1 MARKKSDM
9 VNEVLAHF
17 DFEKVHKTM
26 TLLNW
31 KWFDKA
37 GVPSISDLKESA
49 EQRLDSAI
57 EQALD
62 PKNKEHHDIGWISD
76 SGGLKAMA
84 WRTKKNKLAKVQLEF
99 IVADWDAD
107 NKD

>member
-17 DFEKVHKTM
+17 DFEKVYKTM

-37 GVPSISDLKESA
+37 SVPSISDLKEAA
-49 EQRLDSAI
+49 ERHMYGAI
-57 EQALD
+57 EQATSPD
-62 PKNKEHHDIGWISD
+62 NKSHHDCAWISA
-76 SGGLKAMA
+76 SGGFKAMA
-84 WRTKKNKLAKVQLEF
+84 WRTKKNKLARVQLEF
-99 IVADWDAD
+99 IVTDWDAD
-107 NKD
+107 NED